1 MFCLHNSVF
10 KHLTSMLVLASWHL
24 IYLEALY
31 RRREFEATSIP
42 LAWSDMTPISKCYFA
57 NVEPWRPYLL
67 SDHRHVTMV
76 NFQFAKV
83 EQCNYKLAH
92 HNSLSGMIP
101 LTQDPQ

>member
-76 NFQFAKV
+76 
-83 EQCNYKLAH
+83 
-92 HNSLSGMIP
+92 
-101 LTQDPQ
+101 